1 MNGDVAH
8 KRLEGRIALVTG
20 ASRGIG
26 RAVAINLAAEGAHV
40 VLVART
46 QGGLEDVDDEI
57 QAIGGTATLTP
68 LDLTEFDAIDKLGAA
83 LYERYQ
89 KLDIVVGNAGLLGGM
104 SPITHIDPKIWEQV
118 LAVNLT
124 ANWRIMR
131 SFDPLVRASDA
142 GRMVFMT
149 SNAAQG
155 YRAFWGI
162 YAVSKAAL
170 EMAVGTY
177 SQEILKTNI
186 KVNSFDPGKTRTN
199 MRAEAYPGEDP
210 ESLKTP
216 EFLAPQIVDL
226 VLPTCMLN
234 GEVVKAKEPEDE
246 GMQ

>member
-1 MNGDVAH
+1 MDGEGAH
-8 KRLEGRIALVTG
+8 KRLKGRIALVTG

-40 VLVART
+40 VMVART
-46 QGGLEDVDDEI
+46 QGGLEEVDDQI
-57 QAIGGTATLTP
+57 QAIGGTTTLTP
-68 LDLTEFDAIDKLGAA
+68 LDLTDFDAIDKLGAA

-104 SPITHIDPKIWEQV
+104 SPITHIDPDVWEQV

-142 GRMVFMT
+142 GRLVFLT
-149 SNAAQG
+149 SGAARG
-155 YRAFWGI
+155 HRAFWGI
-162 YAVSKAAL
+162 YAISKAAL

-210 ESLKTP
+210 ETLKTP

-234 GEVVKAKEPEDE
+234 GEVVKGKEPEDE

>member
-1 MNGDVAH
+1 MTLEVDQ
-8 KRLEGRIALVTG
+8 KRLLGRIALVTG

-40 VLVART
+40 ILVART
-46 QGGLEDVDDEI
+46 QGGLEEVDDEI
-57 QAIGGTATLTP
+57 RSLGGTATLTP
-68 LDLTEFDAIDKLGAA
+68 LDLTDFDAIDKLGAA

-89 KLDIVVGNAGLLGGM
+89 KLDIVVGNAGMLGGM
-104 SPITHIDPKIWEQV
+104 SPIHHIEPQIWEQV
-118 LAVNLT
+118 LAINLT
-124 ANWRIMR
+124 ANWRIIR

-142 GRMVFMT
+142 GRMVFL
-149 SNAAQG
+149 SSGVARG
-155 YRAFWGI
+155 HRAFWGI

-186 KVNSFDPGKTRTN
+186 KVNSFDPGRTRTN

-210 ESLKTP
+210 LTLKTP
-216 EFLAPQIVDL
+216 EFLAPQIVEL
-226 VLPTCMLN
+226 VLPSCMLN
-234 GEVVKAKEPEDE
+234 GEIVTAKEPEDE